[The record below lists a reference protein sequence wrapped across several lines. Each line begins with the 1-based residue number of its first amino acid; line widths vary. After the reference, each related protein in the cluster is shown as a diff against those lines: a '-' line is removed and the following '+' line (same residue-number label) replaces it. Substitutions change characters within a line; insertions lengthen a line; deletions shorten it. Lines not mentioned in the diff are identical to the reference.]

1 MLTNGSLSQYSPT
14 RPRSTYGQAGELL
27 SSFLSQTQVRLNFA
41 ALKLSR
47 EQKAGKREG
56 AGNIVMGESTV
67 FNLNDH
73 HDRPINLN
81 SLKSQ
86 LPAH

>member
-1 MLTNGSLSQYSPT
+1 MLTNGPLSQYAPT

-27 SSFLSQTQVRLNFA
+27 STFLGQTQARFFTG
-41 ALKLSR
+41 LKLSR